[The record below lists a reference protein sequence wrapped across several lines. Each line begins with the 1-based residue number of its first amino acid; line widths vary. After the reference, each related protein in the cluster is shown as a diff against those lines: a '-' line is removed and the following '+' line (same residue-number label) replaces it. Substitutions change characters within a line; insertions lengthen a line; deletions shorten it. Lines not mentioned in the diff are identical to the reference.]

1 MKAEDKIAKETDDNI
16 KRVYRNCELLMKYFD
31 LLDKRLIRNK
41 VEKRIIQPY
50 MDLEDIIEDEI
61 MAYLQFIVDQRQGA
75 LSQLVI
81 NVVEKFLLRI
91 AQNKENYP
99 SENEMESIINQIGK
113 DYNYNSNKLLS
124 EIFADYL
131 RIEKYSQIFKQINDK
146 LGIIIFNQK
155 NVFRDYILKMLYVE
169 DIFSEEEASDCEN
182 QVLGILKKHNNYF
195 NIPEK
200 FLNNLDTISAYLST
214 CDIKNFHSEIK
225 KNNELKNM
233 EENIQEKEEK
243 DIKIDELKNMEENIQ
258 EKEEKDI
265 KIVNE
270 IILEQQDKIKGEDSN
285 NEIGELRK
293 ELKNLEINFK
303 EEMANHNTEIKK
315 MNGEIAQLKEKNI
328 IFGDNQIHL
337 KRRIDNLEDKLFQI
351 QSRDILKKIVNYNLY
366 HLQIDKILYHLQID
380 KIGDYDERIQNII
393 FKLRSYKNSD
403 LYIRFFQDIK
413 TIINKGDSLAHTF
426 EKKLPYGMNK
436 SYLDLLL
443 NNLSLPSISFSEKK
457 TVKKIL
463 INIKTEDMIKRFLTG
478 LQIIDKNEKFD
489 LKKILADL

>member
-16 KRVYRNCELLMKYFD
+16 KRVYRNCELLTKYFD
-31 LLDKRLIRNK
+31 LMDKRLIRNK

-75 LSQLVI
+75 VSQLVI

-131 RIEKYSQIFKQINDK
+131 RIEKYSQLFKQINDK

-182 QVLGILKKHNNYF
+182 QVLGILKNHNNYF

-200 FLNNLDTISAYLST
+200 YLNNLDTISAYLST

-233 EENIQEKEEK
+233 EENIQKKEEK
-243 DIKIDELKNMEENIQ
+243 DIKIG
-258 EKEEKDI
+258 
-265 KIVNE
+265 NE
-270 IILEQQDKIKGEDSN
+270 IILEKQDKIKGEDSN

-293 ELKNLEINFK
+293 ELKNLKI
-303 EEMANHNTEIKK
+303 NHNTEIKK
-315 MNGEIAQLKEKNI
+315 MNEEIAQLKEKNI
-328 IFGDNQIHL
+328 IFGDNQVNL
-337 KRRIDNLEDKLFQI
+337 KRRIDNLEDKLFKI
-351 QSRDILKKIVNYNLY
+351 QSRDILKKIVNYN
-366 HLQIDKILYHLQID
+366 LYHLQID

-393 FKLRSYKNSD
+393 FKLRSFQNSD

-413 TIINKGDSLAHTF
+413 SIINKGDSLAHTF

>member
-182 QVLGILKKHNNYF
+182 QVLGILKNHNSYF

-200 FLNNLDTISAYLST
+200 YLNNLDTISAYLST

-243 DIKIDELKNMEENIQ
+243 DIKIG
-258 EKEEKDI
+258 
-265 KIVNE
+265 NE

-285 NEIGELRK
+285 NEISKLRK
-293 ELKNLEINFK
+293 EIKNFEINFTKALK
-303 EEMANHNTEIKK
+303 EEKANHNTEIKK
-315 MNGEIAQLKEKNI
+315 MNEEIAQLKEKNI
-328 IFGDNQIHL
+328 IFGENQVNL
-337 KRRIDNLEDKLFQI
+337 KRRIDNLEDKLFKI

-366 HLQIDKILYHLQID
+366 HLMID

-393 FKLRSYKNSD
+393 FKLRSFKNSD

>member
-61 MAYLQFIVDQRQGA
+61 MAYLQFIIDQRQGA

-182 QVLGILKKHNNYF
+182 QVLGILKNHNNYF

-200 FLNNLDTISAYLST
+200 YLNNLDTISAYLST

-243 DIKIDELKNMEENIQ
+243 DIKIG
-258 EKEEKDI
+258 
-265 KIVNE
+265 NE

-315 MNGEIAQLKEKNI
+315 MNEEIAQLKEKNI
-328 IFGDNQIHL
+328 IFGDNQVNL
-337 KRRIDNLEDKLFQI
+337 KRRIDNLEDKLFKI
-351 QSRDILKKIVNYNLY
+351 QSRDILKKIVNYN
-366 HLQIDKILYHLQID
+366 LYHLQID

-393 FKLRSYKNSD
+393 FKLRSFQNSD

-413 TIINKGDSLAHTF
+413 SIINKGDSLAHTF

>member
-1 MKAEDKIAKETDDNI
+1 MKAEDKMAKETDDNI

-61 MAYLQFIVDQRQGA
+61 MAYLQFIIDQRQGA

-113 DYNYNSNKLLS
+113 AYNYNSNKLLS

-131 RIEKYSQIFKQINDK
+131 RIEKYSQLFKQINDK

-182 QVLGILKKHNNYF
+182 QVLGILKNHNNYF

-243 DIKIDELKNMEENIQ
+243 DIKIG
-258 EKEEKDI
+258 
-265 KIVNE
+265 NE

-285 NEIGELRK
+285 NEICELRK
-293 ELKNLEINFK
+293 EIKNFEINFTKALK
-303 EEMANHNTEIKK
+303 EEKANHNTEIKK
-315 MNGEIAQLKEKNI
+315 MNEEIAQLKEKNI
-328 IFGDNQIHL
+328 IFGDNQVNL
-337 KRRIDNLEDKLFQI
+337 KRRIDNLEDKLFKI

-366 HLQIDKILYHLQID
+366 HLEID
-380 KIGDYDERIQNII
+380 KIGDYDERIEKII
-393 FKLRSYKNSD
+393 FKLRSFKNSD

-413 TIINKGDSLAHTF
+413 TIVNKGDSLAHTF
-426 EKKLPYGMNK
+426 EKKLPYGINK

-478 LQIIDKNEKFD
+478 LQIIDKNVKFD
-489 LKKILADL
+489 LEKILADL

>member
-1 MKAEDKIAKETDDNI
+1 MNAEDKIAKEINDNI
-16 KRVYRNCELLMKYFD
+16 KRVYRNCELLTKYID

-41 VEKRIIQPY
+41 VEKRIIEPY
-50 MDLEDIIEDEI
+50 MDLEDIEDEI
-61 MAYLQFIVDQRQGA
+61 MAYLQFKIDPRQDA

-81 NVVEKFLLRI
+81 NIVEKFLLRI
-91 AQNKENYP
+91 AKNKENYP

-131 RIEKYSQIFKQINDK
+131 RIEKYSQLFKQINDK

-182 QVLGILKKHNNYF
+182 QVLGILKNHNNYF

-200 FLNNLDTISAYLST
+200 YLNNLDTISAYLST

-243 DIKIDELKNMEENIQ
+243 DIKIG
-258 EKEEKDI
+258 
-265 KIVNE
+265 NE
-270 IILEQQDKIKGEDSN
+270 IILEQQDKIKGEDSKY
-285 NEIGELRK
+285 EISKLRK
-293 ELKNLEINFK
+293 EIKNFEINFTKALK
-303 EEMANHNTEIKK
+303 EEKANHNTEIKK
-315 MNGEIAQLKEKNI
+315 MNEEIEQLKDMNI
-328 IFGDNQIHL
+328 IFGDNQINL
-337 KRRIDNLEDKLFQI
+337 KRRIDNLEDKLFII
-351 QSRDILKKIVNYNLY
+351 QPRDILKKIVNYNLY
-366 HLQIDKILYHLQID
+366 HLKID
-380 KIGDYDERIQNII
+380 KIGDYDERIENII
-393 FKLRSYKNSD
+393 FKLRSFRNSD

-426 EKKLPYGMNK
+426 EKKLPYGINK

>member
-1 MKAEDKIAKETDDNI
+1 M
-16 KRVYRNCELLMKYFD
+16 
-31 LLDKRLIRNK
+31 
-41 VEKRIIQPY
+41 
-50 MDLEDIIEDEI
+50 
-61 MAYLQFIVDQRQGA
+61 
-75 LSQLVI
+75 
-81 NVVEKFLLRI
+81 
-91 AQNKENYP
+91 
-99 SENEMESIINQIGK
+99 
-113 DYNYNSNKLLS
+113 
-124 EIFADYL
+124 
-131 RIEKYSQIFKQINDK
+131 RIEKYSQLFKQINDK

-243 DIKIDELKNMEENIQ
+243 DIKIG
-258 EKEEKDI
+258 
-265 KIVNE
+265 NE

-285 NEIGELRK
+285 NEISKLRK
-293 ELKNLEINFK
+293 EMKNFEINFTKALK
-303 EEMANHNTEIKK
+303 EEKANHNTEIKK
-315 MNGEIAQLKEKNI
+315 MNEEIAQLKEKNI
-328 IFGDNQIHL
+328 IFGENQVNL
-337 KRRIDNLEDKLFQI
+337 KRRIDNLEDKLFKI
-351 QSRDILKKIVNYNLY
+351 QSRDILKKIVNYN
-366 HLQIDKILYHLQID
+366 LYHLQID

-393 FKLRSYKNSD
+393 FKLRSFKNSD

-413 TIINKGDSLAHTF
+413 SIINKGDSLAHTF

>member
-61 MAYLQFIVDQRQGA
+61 MAYLQFIIDQRQGA

-91 AQNKENYP
+91 AKNKENYP

-200 FLNNLDTISAYLST
+200 FLNNLDTISAYLCT

-243 DIKIDELKNMEENIQ
+243 DIKIG
-258 EKEEKDI
+258 
-265 KIVNE
+265 NE

-293 ELKNLEINFK
+293 ELKNFEINFTKALK
-303 EEMANHNTEIKK
+303 EEKANHNTEIKK
-315 MNGEIAQLKEKNI
+315 MNEEIAQLKEKNI
-328 IFGDNQIHL
+328 IFGDNQVNL
-337 KRRIDNLEDKLFQI
+337 KRRIDNLEDKLFKI
-351 QSRDILKKIVNYNLY
+351 QSRDILKKIVNYN
-366 HLQIDKILYHLQID
+366 LYHLQID

-393 FKLRSYKNSD
+393 FKLRSFQNSD

-413 TIINKGDSLAHTF
+413 SIINKGDSLAHTF

>member
-1 MKAEDKIAKETDDNI
+1 MSLK
-16 KRVYRNCELLMKYFD
+16 
-31 LLDKRLIRNK
+31 
-41 VEKRIIQPY
+41 
-50 MDLEDIIEDEI
+50 
-61 MAYLQFIVDQRQGA
+61 
-75 LSQLVI
+75 
-81 NVVEKFLLRI
+81 
-91 AQNKENYP
+91 NYP
-99 SENEMESIINQIGK
+99 SEKEMQSIINQIGK

-155 NVFRDYILKMLYVE
+155 NIFRDYILKMLYME
-169 DIFSEEEASDCEN
+169 NIYSEEEASDCEK
-182 QVLGILKKHNNYF
+182 QVLSILKKHNNYF

-200 FLNNLDTISAYLST
+200 FLNNLDNISDYLST
-214 CDIKNFHSEIK
+214 CDTKKFHSEIK
-225 KNNELKNM
+225 KNNDLKDM
-233 EENIQEKEEK
+233 EENIQKKEEK
-243 DIKIDELKNMEENIQ
+243 DINIG
-258 EKEEKDI
+258 
-265 KIVNE
+265 NE
-270 IILEQQDKIKGEDSN
+270 IILEQHDKIKGEDAN
-285 NEIGELRK
+285 NEISELRK
-293 ELKNLEINFK
+293 EMKNLEIIFTKTFK
-303 EEMANHNTEIKK
+303 EEIAKHKSEIKK
-315 MNGEIAQLKEKNI
+315 MNEEITKLKEKNI
-328 IFGDNQIHL
+328 IFGENQIHL
-337 KRRIDNLEDKLFQI
+337 KRRIDNLEDKLFKI
-351 QSRDILKKIVNYNLY
+351 QSRDILKKIVNYN
-366 HLQIDKILYHLQID
+366 LYHLQID

-393 FKLRSYKNSD
+393 FKLRSFKNSD

-413 TIINKGDSLAHTF
+413 SIINKGDSLAHTF

>member
-61 MAYLQFIVDQRQGA
+61 MAYLQFKIDQNQGA
-75 LSQLVI
+75 FSQLVI

-182 QVLGILKKHNNYF
+182 QVLGILKNHNNYF

-200 FLNNLDTISAYLST
+200 FLNNLDTISAYLCT
-214 CDIKNFHSEIK
+214 CDKKNFHSEIK

-243 DIKIDELKNMEENIQ
+243 DIKIG
-258 EKEEKDI
+258 
-265 KIVNE
+265 NE
-270 IILEQQDKIKGEDSN
+270 IILEQQDKIKGEDSKY
-285 NEIGELRK
+285 EISKLRK
-293 ELKNLEINFK
+293 EIKNFEINFTKALK
-303 EEMANHNTEIKK
+303 EEKANHNTEIKK
-315 MNGEIAQLKEKNI
+315 MNEEIAQLKEKNI
-328 IFGDNQIHL
+328 IFGDNQVNL
-337 KRRIDNLEDKLFQI
+337 KRRIDNLEDKLFKI
-351 QSRDILKKIVNYNLY
+351 QSRDILKKIVNYN
-366 HLQIDKILYHLQID
+366 LYHLQID

-393 FKLRSYKNSD
+393 FKLRSFKNSD

-413 TIINKGDSLAHTF
+413 SIINKGDSLAHTF
-426 EKKLPYGMNK
+426 EKKLPYGINK

-457 TVKKIL
+457 TLKKIL

>member
-131 RIEKYSQIFKQINDK
+131 RIEKYSQLFKQINDK

-182 QVLGILKKHNNYF
+182 QVLGILKNHNNYF

-200 FLNNLDTISAYLST
+200 YLNNLDTISAYLST

-243 DIKIDELKNMEENIQ
+243 EIKIG
-258 EKEEKDI
+258 
-265 KIVNE
+265 NE

-293 ELKNLEINFK
+293 ELKNLKINFK
-303 EEMANHNTEIKK
+303 EEKANHNTEIKK
-315 MNGEIAQLKEKNI
+315 MNEEIAQLKEKNI
-328 IFGDNQIHL
+328 IFGDNQVNL
-337 KRRIDNLEDKLFQI
+337 KRRIDNLEDKLFII
-351 QSRDILKKIVNYNLY
+351 QSRDILKKIVNYN
-366 HLQIDKILYHLQID
+366 LYHLQID

-393 FKLRSYKNSD
+393 FKLRSFQNSD

-413 TIINKGDSLAHTF
+413 SIINKGDSLAHTF

>member
-61 MAYLQFIVDQRQGA
+61 MAYLQFIIDQRQGA

-91 AQNKENYP
+91 AKNKENYP

-131 RIEKYSQIFKQINDK
+131 RIEKYSKLFKQINDK

-182 QVLGILKKHNNYF
+182 QVLGILKIHNNYF

-200 FLNNLDTISAYLST
+200 YLNNLDTISAYLST
-214 CDIKNFHSEIK
+214 CDIKNFQLEIK
-225 KNNELKNM
+225 KSNDLKNM
-233 EENIQEKEEK
+233 EEKIQEKEEK
-243 DIKIDELKNMEENIQ
+243 DIKIG
-258 EKEEKDI
+258 
-265 KIVNE
+265 NE

-285 NEIGELRK
+285 NEISKLRK
-293 ELKNLEINFK
+293 EMKNFEINFTKALK
-303 EEMANHNTEIKK
+303 EEKANHNTEIKK
-315 MNGEIAQLKEKNI
+315 MNEEIAQLKEKNI
-328 IFGDNQIHL
+328 IFGENQIHL
-337 KRRIDNLEDKLFQI
+337 KRRIDNLEDKLFII
-351 QSRDILKKIVNYNLY
+351 QPRDILEKIVNYNLY
-366 HLQIDKILYHLQID
+366 HLEIE
-380 KIGDYDERIQNII
+380 KIGDFDERIEKII
-393 FKLRSYKNSD
+393 LKLRSFKNSEP
-403 LYIRFFQDIK
+403 YIRFFQDIK

>member
-16 KRVYRNCELLMKYFD
+16 KRVYRNCELLTKYFD
-31 LLDKRLIRNK
+31 LMDKRLIRNK

-99 SENEMESIINQIGK
+99 SEKEMESIINQIGK

-131 RIEKYSQIFKQINDK
+131 RIEKYSQLFKQINDK

-182 QVLGILKKHNNYF
+182 QVLGILKNHNNYF

-200 FLNNLDTISAYLST
+200 YLNNLDTISAYLST

-243 DIKIDELKNMEENIQ
+243 DIKIG
-258 EKEEKDI
+258 
-265 KIVNE
+265 NE

-293 ELKNLEINFK
+293 ELKNLKI
-303 EEMANHNTEIKK
+303 NHNTEIKK

-328 IFGDNQIHL
+328 IFGDNQVNL

-366 HLQIDKILYHLQID
+366 HLQIDKI
-380 KIGDYDERIQNII
+380 GDYDERIQNII
-393 FKLRSYKNSD
+393 FKLRSFKNSD

-413 TIINKGDSLAHTF
+413 SIINKGDSLAHTF

>member
-61 MAYLQFIVDQRQGA
+61 MAYLQFIIDQRQGA

-91 AQNKENYP
+91 AKNKENYP

-182 QVLGILKKHNNYF
+182 QVLGILKIHNNYF

-200 FLNNLDTISAYLST
+200 YLNNLDTISAYLST

-243 DIKIDELKNMEENIQ
+243 DIKIG
-258 EKEEKDI
+258 
-265 KIVNE
+265 NE

-285 NEIGELRK
+285 NEISKLRK
-293 ELKNLEINFK
+293 EMKNFEINFTKALK
-303 EEMANHNTEIKK
+303 EEKANHNTEIKK
-315 MNGEIAQLKEKNI
+315 MNEEIAQLKEKNI
-328 IFGDNQIHL
+328 IFGENQIHL
-337 KRRIDNLEDKLFQI
+337 KRRIDNLEDKLFII
-351 QSRDILKKIVNYNLY
+351 QPRDILKKIVNYNLY
-366 HLQIDKILYHLQID
+366 HLEID

-393 FKLRSYKNSD
+393 FKLRSFKNSD

>member
-16 KRVYRNCELLMKYFD
+16 KRVYRNCELLTKYFD
-31 LLDKRLIRNK
+31 LMDKRLIRNK

-243 DIKIDELKNMEENIQ
+243 DIKIG
-258 EKEEKDI
+258 
-265 KIVNE
+265 NE

-293 ELKNLEINFK
+293 ELKNLEIYFK
-303 EEMANHNTEIKK
+303 EEKANHNTEIKK
-315 MNGEIAQLKEKNI
+315 MNEEIAQLKEKNI
-328 IFGDNQIHL
+328 IFGENQVNL
-337 KRRIDNLEDKLFQI
+337 KRRIDNLEDKLFII
-351 QSRDILKKIVNYNLY
+351 QSRDILKKIVNYN
-366 HLQIDKILYHLQID
+366 LYHLQID

-393 FKLRSYKNSD
+393 FKLRSFSNSD

-413 TIINKGDSLAHTF
+413 SIINKGDSLAHTF

>member
-61 MAYLQFIVDQRQGA
+61 MAYLQFKIDQKQGA
-75 LSQLVI
+75 FSQLVI

-91 AQNKENYP
+91 AKNKENYP

-131 RIEKYSQIFKQINDK
+131 RIEKYSQLFKQINDK

-182 QVLGILKKHNNYF
+182 QVLGILKNHNNYF

-200 FLNNLDTISAYLST
+200 YLNNLDTISAYLST

-243 DIKIDELKNMEENIQ
+243 DIKIG
-258 EKEEKDI
+258 
-265 KIVNE
+265 NE
-270 IILEQQDKIKGEDSN
+270 IILEQQDKIKGEDSKY
-285 NEIGELRK
+285 EISKLRK
-293 ELKNLEINFK
+293 EIKNFEINFTKALK
-303 EEMANHNTEIKK
+303 EEKANHNTEIKK
-315 MNGEIAQLKEKNI
+315 MNEEIAQLKEKNI
-328 IFGDNQIHL
+328 IFGDNQVNL
-337 KRRIDNLEDKLFQI
+337 KRRIDNLEDKLFKI
-351 QSRDILKKIVNYNLY
+351 QSRDILKKIVNYN
-366 HLQIDKILYHLQID
+366 LYHLQID

-393 FKLRSYKNSD
+393 FKLRSFKNSD

-413 TIINKGDSLAHTF
+413 TIINKADSLAHTF

>member
-1 MKAEDKIAKETDDNI
+1 MKAEDKIAKETDDI
-16 KRVYRNCELLMKYFD
+16 KRVYRNCELLTKYFD
-31 LLDKRLIRNK
+31 LMDKRLIRNK

-131 RIEKYSQIFKQINDK
+131 RIEKYSQLFKQINDK

-182 QVLGILKKHNNYF
+182 QVLGILKNHNNYF

-200 FLNNLDTISAYLST
+200 YLNNLDTISAYLST

-243 DIKIDELKNMEENIQ
+243 DIKIG
-258 EKEEKDI
+258 
-265 KIVNE
+265 NE

-293 ELKNLEINFK
+293 ELKNLKI
-303 EEMANHNTEIKK
+303 NHNTEIKK
-315 MNGEIAQLKEKNI
+315 MNEEITQLKEKNI
-328 IFGDNQIHL
+328 IFGDNQVNL
-337 KRRIDNLEDKLFQI
+337 KRRIDNLEDKLFKI

-366 HLQIDKILYHLQID
+366 LLQID

-393 FKLRSYKNSD
+393 FKLRSFSNSD

-413 TIINKGDSLAHTF
+413 SIINKGDSLAHTF

>member
-1 MKAEDKIAKETDDNI
+1 
-16 KRVYRNCELLMKYFD
+16 
-31 LLDKRLIRNK
+31 
-41 VEKRIIQPY
+41 
-50 MDLEDIIEDEI
+50 

-200 FLNNLDTISAYLST
+200 YLNNLDTISAYLST

-225 KNNELKNM
+225 KNN
-233 EENIQEKEEK
+233 
-243 DIKIDELKNMEENIQ
+243 ELKNMEENIQ

-366 HLQIDKILYHLQID
+366 HLQIDKI
-380 KIGDYDERIQNII
+380 GDYDERIQNII
-393 FKLRSYKNSD
+393 FKLRSFKNSD

-463 INIKTEDMIKRFLTG
+463 INIKTEDMINRFLTG

>member
-16 KRVYRNCELLMKYFD
+16 KRVYRNCELLTKYFD
-31 LLDKRLIRNK
+31 LMDKRLIRNK

-50 MDLEDIIEDEI
+50 MNLENIIEDEI
-61 MAYLQFIVDQRQGA
+61 MAYLQFKIDQKQGA
-75 LSQLVI
+75 FSQLVI

-182 QVLGILKKHNNYF
+182 QVLGILKNHNNYF

-200 FLNNLDTISAYLST
+200 YLNNLDTISAYLST

-243 DIKIDELKNMEENIQ
+243 DIKIG
-258 EKEEKDI
+258 
-265 KIVNE
+265 NE

-328 IFGDNQIHL
+328 IFGDNQVNL
-337 KRRIDNLEDKLFQI
+337 KRRIDNLEDKLFII
-351 QSRDILKKIVNYNLY
+351 QSRDILKKIVNYN
-366 HLQIDKILYHLQID
+366 LYHLQID

-393 FKLRSYKNSD
+393 FKLRSFQNSD

-413 TIINKGDSLAHTF
+413 SIINKGDSLAHTF

>member
-16 KRVYRNCELLMKYFD
+16 KRVYRNCELLTKYFD
-31 LLDKRLIRNK
+31 LMDKRLIRNK

-131 RIEKYSQIFKQINDK
+131 RIEKYSQLFKQINDK

-200 FLNNLDTISAYLST
+200 YLNNLDTISAYLST

-233 EENIQEKEEK
+233 EENIQKKEEK
-243 DIKIDELKNMEENIQ
+243 DIKIG
-258 EKEEKDI
+258 
-265 KIVNE
+265 NE
-270 IILEQQDKIKGEDSN
+270 IILEQQDKIKGEDSKY
-285 NEIGELRK
+285 EISKLRK
-293 ELKNLEINFK
+293 EIKNFEINFTKALK
-303 EEMANHNTEIKK
+303 EEKANHNTEIKK
-315 MNGEIAQLKEKNI
+315 MNEEIAQLKEKNI
-328 IFGDNQIHL
+328 IFGDNQVNL
-337 KRRIDNLEDKLFQI
+337 KRRIDNLEDKLFKI
-351 QSRDILKKIVNYNLY
+351 QSRDILKKIVNYN
-366 HLQIDKILYHLQID
+366 LYHLQID

-463 INIKTEDMIKRFLTG
+463 INIKTEDMINRFLTG

>member
-16 KRVYRNCELLMKYFD
+16 KRVYRNCELLTKYID

-41 VEKRIIQPY
+41 VEKRIIKPY

-61 MAYLQFIVDQRQGA
+61 MAYLQFKIDQKQGA
-75 LSQLVI
+75 FSQLVI

-91 AQNKENYP
+91 AKNKENYP

-131 RIEKYSQIFKQINDK
+131 RIEKYSQLFKQINDK

-169 DIFSEEEASDCEN
+169 DIYSEEEASDCEN
-182 QVLGILKKHNNYF
+182 QVLGILKNHNNYF

-200 FLNNLDTISAYLST
+200 YLNNLDTISAYLST

-243 DIKIDELKNMEENIQ
+243 DIKIG
-258 EKEEKDI
+258 
-265 KIVNE
+265 NE

-285 NEIGELRK
+285 NEISKLRK
-293 ELKNLEINFK
+293 EIKNFEINFTKALK
-303 EEMANHNTEIKK
+303 EEKANHNTEIKK
-315 MNGEIAQLKEKNI
+315 MNEEIAQLKEKNI
-328 IFGDNQIHL
+328 IFGDNQVNL
-337 KRRIDNLEDKLFQI
+337 KRRIDNLEDKLFKI
-351 QSRDILKKIVNYNLY
+351 QSRDILKKIVNYN
-366 HLQIDKILYHLQID
+366 LYHLQID

-393 FKLRSYKNSD
+393 FKLRSFKNSD

-413 TIINKGDSLAHTF
+413 SIINKGDSLAHTF
-426 EKKLPYGMNK
+426 EKKLPYGINK

-463 INIKTEDMIKRFLTG
+463 INIKTEDMINRFLTG

>member
-61 MAYLQFIVDQRQGA
+61 MAYLKFIVDQRQGA

-243 DIKIDELKNMEENIQ
+243 DIKIG
-258 EKEEKDI
+258 
-265 KIVNE
+265 NE

-285 NEIGELRK
+285 NEISKLRK
-293 ELKNLEINFK
+293 EIKNFEINFTKALK
-303 EEMANHNTEIKK
+303 EEKANHNTEIKK
-315 MNGEIAQLKEKNI
+315 MNEEIAQLKEKNI
-328 IFGDNQIHL
+328 IFGDNQVNL
-337 KRRIDNLEDKLFQI
+337 KRRIDNLEDKLFKI
-351 QSRDILKKIVNYNLY
+351 QSRDILKKIVNYN
-366 HLQIDKILYHLQID
+366 LYHLQID

-413 TIINKGDSLAHTF
+413 SIINKGDSLAHTF

>member
-16 KRVYRNCELLMKYFD
+16 KRVYRNCELLTKYFD
-31 LLDKRLIRNK
+31 LMDKRLIRNK

-61 MAYLQFIVDQRQGA
+61 MAYLKFIVDQRQGA

-131 RIEKYSQIFKQINDK
+131 RIEKYSQLFKQINDK

-182 QVLGILKKHNNYF
+182 QVLGILKKHNKYF

-214 CDIKNFHSEIK
+214 CDKKNFQLEIK
-225 KNNELKNM
+225 KNNELKSM
-233 EENIQEKEEK
+233 EEKIQEKEEK
-243 DIKIDELKNMEENIQ
+243 DIKIG
-258 EKEEKDI
+258 
-265 KIVNE
+265 NE

-328 IFGDNQIHL
+328 IFGDNQVNL
-337 KRRIDNLEDKLFQI
+337 KRRIDNLEDKLFII

-366 HLQIDKILYHLQID
+366 HLKID
-380 KIGDYDERIQNII
+380 KIGDYDERIENII
-393 FKLRSYKNSD
+393 FKLRSFKNSD

-426 EKKLPYGMNK
+426 EKKLPYGINK

-463 INIKTEDMIKRFLTG
+463 INIKTEDMIKRFLLG
-478 LQIIDKNEKFD
+478 LQIIDKNVKFD
-489 LKKILADL
+489 LEKILAEL

>member
-61 MAYLQFIVDQRQGA
+61 MAYLQFIIDQRQGA

-131 RIEKYSQIFKQINDK
+131 RIEKYSQLFKQINDK

-182 QVLGILKKHNNYF
+182 QVLGILKNHNNYF

-200 FLNNLDTISAYLST
+200 YLNNLDTISAYLST

-243 DIKIDELKNMEENIQ
+243 DIKIG
-258 EKEEKDI
+258 
-265 KIVNE
+265 NE

-315 MNGEIAQLKEKNI
+315 MNEEIAQLKEKNI
-328 IFGDNQIHL
+328 IFGDNQVNL
-337 KRRIDNLEDKLFQI
+337 KRRIDNLEDKLFKI
-351 QSRDILKKIVNYNLY
+351 QSRDILKKIVNYN
-366 HLQIDKILYHLQID
+366 LYHLQID

-393 FKLRSYKNSD
+393 FKLRSFKNSD

>member
-1 MKAEDKIAKETDDNI
+1 
-16 KRVYRNCELLMKYFD
+16 
-31 LLDKRLIRNK
+31 
-41 VEKRIIQPY
+41 
-50 MDLEDIIEDEI
+50 
-61 MAYLQFIVDQRQGA
+61 MAYLQFIVDQRKGA

-182 QVLGILKKHNNYF
+182 QVLGILKNHNNYF

-200 FLNNLDTISAYLST
+200 YLNNLDTISAYLST

-243 DIKIDELKNMEENIQ
+243 DIKIG
-258 EKEEKDI
+258 
-265 KIVNE
+265 NE
-270 IILEQQDKIKGEDSN
+270 IILEKQDKIKGEDSN

-293 ELKNLEINFK
+293 ELKNLKINFK
-303 EEMANHNTEIKK
+303 K
-315 MNGEIAQLKEKNI
+315 MNEEIAQLKEKNI
-328 IFGDNQIHL
+328 IFGDNQVNL
-337 KRRIDNLEDKLFQI
+337 KRRIDNLEDKLFKI
-351 QSRDILKKIVNYNLY
+351 QSRDILKKIVNYN
-366 HLQIDKILYHLQID
+366 LYHLQID

-393 FKLRSYKNSD
+393 FKLRSFQNSD

-413 TIINKGDSLAHTF
+413 
-426 EKKLPYGMNK
+426 
-436 SYLDLLL
+436 
-443 NNLSLPSISFSEKK
+443 
-457 TVKKIL
+457 
-463 INIKTEDMIKRFLTG
+463 
-478 LQIIDKNEKFD
+478 
-489 LKKILADL
+489 

>member
-91 AQNKENYP
+91 AKNKENYP

-131 RIEKYSQIFKQINDK
+131 RIEKYSQLFKQINDK

-182 QVLGILKKHNNYF
+182 QVLGILKNHNNYF

-200 FLNNLDTISAYLST
+200 YLNNLDTISAYLST

-243 DIKIDELKNMEENIQ
+243 DIKIG
-258 EKEEKDI
+258 
-265 KIVNE
+265 NE
-270 IILEQQDKIKGEDSN
+270 IILEKQDKIKGEDSN

-303 EEMANHNTEIKK
+303 EEKANHNTEIKK
-315 MNGEIAQLKEKNI
+315 MNEEIAQLKEKNI

-351 QSRDILKKIVNYNLY
+351 QSRDILKKIVNYN
-366 HLQIDKILYHLQID
+366 LYHLQID

>member
-61 MAYLQFIVDQRQGA
+61 MAYLQFKIDQKQGA
-75 LSQLVI
+75 FSQLVI

-91 AQNKENYP
+91 AKNKENYP

-124 EIFADYL
+124 EIFANYL

-182 QVLGILKKHNNYF
+182 QVLGILKNHNNYF

-200 FLNNLDTISAYLST
+200 YLNNLDTISAYLST
-214 CDIKNFHSEIK
+214 CDKKNFQLEIK
-225 KNNELKNM
+225 KNNDLKSM
-233 EENIQEKEEK
+233 EEKIQEKEEK
-243 DIKIDELKNMEENIQ
+243 DIKIG
-258 EKEEKDI
+258 
-265 KIVNE
+265 NE

-366 HLQIDKILYHLQID
+366 HLQIDKI
-380 KIGDYDERIQNII
+380 GDYDERIQNII
-393 FKLRSYKNSD
+393 FKLRSFKNSD